1 VTAAP
6 QKLEKIDQTLAALAD
21 PSRRGVIDLLRKR
34 PRRAGELAKALDL
47 SAPAMS
53 RHLRVLRAAGLVEE
67 GDSDAPDDN
76 RVRVYQ
82 LRRQPFASLRAWTEE
97 VEQFW
102 GVQLESFAAHVE
114 KRGRERK

>member
-1 VTAAP
+1 MTAAATTRA
-6 QKLEKIDQTLAALAD
+6 IDQTLAALAD

-34 PRRAGELAKALDL
+34 PRRAGELAEALAL

-53 RHLRVLRAAGLVEE
+53 RHLRVLRQAGLVEE
-67 GDSDAPDDN
+67 GESDAPDDA

-82 LRRQPFASLRAWTEE
+82 LRRQPFASLRQWTEE
-97 VEQFW
+97 VEAFW
-102 GVQLESFAAHVE
+102 GAQLGAFAAHVE